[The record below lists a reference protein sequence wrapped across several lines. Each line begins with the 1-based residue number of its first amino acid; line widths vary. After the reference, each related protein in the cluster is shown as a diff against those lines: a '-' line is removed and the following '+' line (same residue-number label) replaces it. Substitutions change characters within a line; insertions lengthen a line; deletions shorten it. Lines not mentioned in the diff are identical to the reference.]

1 VKNIATNNSLL
12 GYNVEPVFNRGKQ
25 ALYFLRK
32 HELIEMI
39 AAEKPASSRRGAK
52 QWRKDK

>member
-1 VKNIATNNSLL
+1 LL
-12 GYNVEPVFNRGKQ
+12 GYSVELVEDRGKRQ
-25 ALYFLRK
+25 NQKGLYFLRK
-32 HELIEMI
+32 NQLVEMI